1 MKKKKI
7 FIIAEAGVNH
17 NGSKK
22 KMFKMIDI
30 ASKAGADAIK
40 FQTFKALNLTTL
52 KAKKADYQ
60 KKTTQRNESH
70 FEMLKKLELSEK
82 DHFKLNEYC
91 KNKNI
96 KFLSTAF
103 DFESLTFLNN
113 KIKLDTFK
121 ISSGELNNFP
131 LLIEF
136 GRTKKK
142 IILSTGMG
150 TLNEI
155 DKAISY
161 IAVGNILGKKKFDK
175 NILKNELSKLT
186 KKKRFETIKNK
197 VSILHCTT
205 NYPAKNYELNLNV
218 INTIS
223 EKFNLPVGYS
233 DHSMG
238 FYASLAASALGAK
251 IIEKHFT
258 ISRKLK
264 GPDHN
269 ASLEPNELLSLIK
282 NIRNIELSLGNGIK
296 KPTLSE
302 LRNIKT
308 VRKSLVAKTNIKK
321 NEIFSEKN
329 LIIKR
334 PGIGISPSKYW
345 QYIGKKSKKNFKRD
359 SLIK

>member
-40 FQTFKALNLTTL
+40 FQTFKATKLATI

-60 KKTTQRNESH
+60 LKTTHNNESH

-82 DHFKLNEYC
+82 DHFKLKDYC
-91 KNKNI
+91 KNKKI

-103 DFESLTFLNN
+103 DSESLNFLNK

-121 ISSGELNNFP
+121 IPSGELNNLP

-136 GRTKKK
+136 GRTRKK

-150 TLNEI
+150 TLKEI

-161 IAVGNILGKKKFDK
+161 IAIGNILGQKKIDK
-175 NILKNELSKLT
+175 YILKNELSKLT
-186 KKKRFETIKNK
+186 KKKRFEVIKNK

-205 NYPAKNYELNLNV
+205 NYPAQNHELNLKV
-218 INTIS
+218 IKSIS
-223 EKFNLPVGYS
+223 KTFNLPVGYS

-238 FYASLAASALGAK
+238 IYASLAASALGSK

-264 GPDHN
+264 GPDHK
-269 ASLEPNELLSLIK
+269 ASLEPNELVSLIK

-308 VRKSLVAKTNIKK
+308 VRKSLVAKANIKK
-321 NEIFSEKN
+321 DEIFSEKN